1 MRFACGCLCTKGGAN
16 SEMPRNFNRIN
27 AQVLWLHRLWMFLIF
42 FKNVRPKG
50 GSRSVGGYRVAAEA
64 IAIR

>member
-1 MRFACGCLCTKGGAN
+1 
-16 SEMPRNFNRIN
+16 MPRNFNRIN
-27 AQVLWLHRLWMFLIF
+27 AQVLWLHHLWIF
-42 FKNVRPKG
+42 YFVLNVRPKG

>member
-1 MRFACGCLCTKGGAN
+1 
-16 SEMPRNFNRIN
+16 MPRNFNRIN
-27 AQVLWLHRLWMFLIF
+27 AQVLWLHRLWMFLIVL
-42 FKNVRPKG
+42 NVRPKG